1 MNAISIL
8 PQVDSVNATLASDFY
23 PDTTN
28 PYLLSYD
35 VESIERIPY
44 CLTFSETIIATDTL
58 SIQNLLFQSVEIP
71 VRVYF
76 ESYHLTFDSV
86 TYSRDN
92 PIIKIELGTTDLN
105 EIKRMTDLMIDKAH
119 TYLSFPAENIT
130 DYVGNIVEVIPPNF
144 PLQVSNFTSDF
155 THPKLSAFSLNLT
168 SEILILYFS
177 ETMNFSSF
185 SVDQITFLSKP
196 ISEELLYTIQYHN
209 LLGYKNYLTEHS
221 SVIMLVLSDS
231 DINRLKQLYSLVTSA
246 SNSFISVSNLT
257 AFDMFENSL
266 IGIST
271 LAPLSPRSFFPD
283 TIHPYLREFDLDLD
297 GSGKLVL
304 TFSEPMRISS
314 FNLSQLTLQHL
325 PQSSYKYN
333 FYHSLESQTN
343 SSVISLFFDN
353 RDLNNLKLNFRIA
366 LNSESTYITF
376 TSSFICDMNNNAIIA
391 VPNGNGRRVSVFTP
405 DSTPPQLVSFSFDL
419 SLGEFHLD
427 ILCNHAFHDTV

>member
-1 MNAISIL
+1 
-8 PQVDSVNATLASDFY
+8 
-23 PDTTN
+23 
-28 PYLLSYD
+28 
-35 VESIERIPY
+35 
-44 CLTFSETIIATDTL
+44 
-58 SIQNLLFQSVEIP
+58 
-71 VRVYF
+71 
-76 ESYHLTFDSV
+76 
-86 TYSRDN
+86 
-92 PIIKIELGTTDLN
+92 
-105 EIKRMTDLMIDKAH
+105 
-119 TYLSFPAENIT
+119 
-130 DYVGNIVEVIPPNF
+130 
-144 PLQVSNFTSDF
+144 
-155 THPKLSAFSLNLT
+155 
-168 SEILILYFS
+168 
-177 ETMNFSSF
+177 MNFSSF

-366 LNSESTYITF
+366 LNSESI
-376 TSSFICDMNNNAIIA
+376 
-391 VPNGNGRRVSVFTP
+391 NGGSDHILNKVRCFQCA
-405 DSTPPQLVSFSFDL
+405 STVD
-419 SLGEFHLD
+419 G
-427 ILCNHAFHDTV
+427 

>member
-1 MNAISIL
+1 
-8 PQVDSVNATLASDFY
+8 
-23 PDTTN
+23 
-28 PYLLSYD
+28 
-35 VESIERIPY
+35 
-44 CLTFSETIIATDTL
+44 
-58 SIQNLLFQSVEIP
+58 
-71 VRVYF
+71 
-76 ESYHLTFDSV
+76 
-86 TYSRDN
+86 
-92 PIIKIELGTTDLN
+92 
-105 EIKRMTDLMIDKAH
+105 
-119 TYLSFPAENIT
+119 
-130 DYVGNIVEVIPPNF
+130 
-144 PLQVSNFTSDF
+144 
-155 THPKLSAFSLNLT
+155 
-168 SEILILYFS
+168 
-177 ETMNFSSF
+177 MNFSSF

-419 SLGEFHLD
+419 SLGNFTLTFSEIMHSTSLNPSGITLQNTSDSAGYITMYTLTGGTVSSVNSTTVSVTLIFFDLNNLKL
-427 ILCNHAFHDTV
+427 ITNLAISTDTTLISLERGTIEDVNGNDVSAIYSTSALKASNFVQDVIRPTIDRFRVESNSKVQFQII